1 MLAVGFFS
9 TMPLPRG
16 GAYGKM
22 NLLSHRTGYRTK
34 KGENDMAKTLVLAE
48 KPSVGREL
56 ARVLGCTRGG
66 NGYME
71 GDRYIVT
78 WALGHLVTLAD
89 PDVYEKRWEKWD
101 MEDLPMLPQTMKLVV
116 IPESRRQYQTVSGL
130 MKRGDVTELIIATDA
145 GREGELVA
153 RWIMQKAGWKGK
165 TRRLWISSQTDKA
178 IREGFQN
185 LKPAAEYDSLYRSAQ
200 ARSEADWLVG
210 LNVTRALTCKWG
222 AQLSAG
228 RVQTPTLSLITRR
241 EEEIRRFVPKEYWGI
256 SAKLDGFTAYW
267 RDGKGNASIFDKQKA
282 EELTA
287 KLKGKSAVLTRVE
300 KTWKQTP
307 PPAAYDLTE
316 LQRDANKKYAYSAK
330 ETLDIM
336 QRLYEQ
342 HKLLTYPRTDS
353 RYISDDVVS
362 TLPERLQSCMVDVY
376 KPLAQEICRKRPLQ
390 VKYLVNNAKVTDH
403 HAIIPTEEQPYLYNL
418 SGPERNIYDLVVRR
432 FLAVLMP
439 PFEYEEV
446 KLTLNIGGET
456 FTARGKHV
464 LNQGWRAA
472 YDRSFTMEEEAEDEE
487 EQRLPALRQG
497 DKLPVSAITLRPG
510 KTKPAARYT
519 EATLLSAM
527 EHPSATVSDR
537 NLSRI
542 LEETSGLGTPATR
555 ADIIEK
561 LFSSFYIERRGKE
574 LVPTSKGL
582 QLVELVPEELRSAEM
597 TARWEDKLA
606 AIAKGKVSD
615 KQFVADMRAYAT
627 DLVKQVKASD
637 KTFHHDNQT
646 RSPCPECGKMLL
658 KVKGKRGEMLV
669 CPDRECGYRR
679 SITQITN
686 ARCPNCH
693 KKMELRGE
701 GEKQMF
707 VCVCGYREKLADF
720 KERRASAGANKREVQ
735 KYLAKQDQPAGS
747 SAMADAMARW
757 LEANKKDR

>member
-1 MLAVGFFS
+1 MRRPFS
-9 TMPLPRG
+9 QPCPCPAG
-16 GAYGKM
+16 GAYGKIK
-22 NLLSHRTGYRTK
+22 LLSDRTTYRTK

-56 ARVLGCTRGG
+56 ARVLGCARGG

-89 PDVYEKRWEKWD
+89 PDVYEKKWEKWD

-130 MKRGDVTELIIATDA
+130 MKRGDVAELIIATDA

-241 EEEIRRFVPKEYWGI
+241 EEEIRRFIPKEYWGV

-267 RDGKGNASIFDKQKA
+267 RDGKGNASIFDRQKA
-282 EELTA
+282 EELAA
-287 KLKGKSAVLTRVE
+287 KLKGKSALLTRVE

-342 HKLLTYPRTDS
+342 PKLLTYPRTDS
-353 RYISDDVVS
+353 RYISDDVVQ

-376 KPLAQEICRKRPLQ
+376 KPLAQEIYRRRPLQ

-446 KLTLNIGGET
+446 RLTLNIGGEA

-472 YDRSFTMEEEAEDEE
+472 YDRSFSMEEEAEEEE

-497 DKLPVSAITLRPG
+497 DKLPVAAVTLRPG

-606 AIAKGKVSD
+606 AIAKGKASD
-615 KQFVADMRAYAT
+615 KQFVADMREYAAE
-627 DLVKQVKASD
+627 LVKEVKASD

-707 VCVCGYREKLADF
+707 VCICGYREKLTDF
-720 KERRASAGANKREVQ
+720 RERRASAGANKREVQ
-735 KYLAKQDQPAGS
+735 KYLANQDQPAGS

-757 LEANKKDR
+757 LEANKKGR